1 MSTPTKTATGTFVW
15 HDHMSNDAASAQGF
29 YGKLLGWQTEVFKPG
44 EMDYPMI
51 SKDGQTHGGFG
62 PVPEGAPN
70 HWVGHVLVD
79 DADAAAERARKAG
92 GKVVFGPEDIPDVG
106 RFAIIMDPQGAVI
119 SAFSPAGEASSPQGV
134 FGWDELHT
142 SDLEGA
148 KKFYGDV
155 FGWTAKDSDMG
166 GMTYVLFS
174 DGETDR
180 AGAMLKMTEDPSPPH
195 WLIYAISDD
204 VDKDAAKV
212 KDLGGTVWAGPD
224 SIPGIGRFAV
234 ASDPTGAAFG
244 LFQPGA

>member
-1 MSTPTKTATGTFVW
+1 MSTPTKTATGTVVW
-15 HDHMSNDAASAQGF
+15 HDHMSNDAATAQGF

-51 SKDGQTHGGFG
+51 AKEGQTHGGFG

-79 DADAAAERARKAG
+79 DADAAADRARKAG
-92 GKVVFGPEDIPDVG
+92 GKVVFGPEDIPDIG

-119 SAFSPAGEASSPQGV
+119 SAFSPAGEASTPQGV

-155 FGWTAKDSDMG
+155 FGWTAKESDMA

-180 AGAMLKMTEDPSPPH
+180 AGATTQMPGDPSPPH
-195 WLIYAISDD
+195 WLVYALTPD
-204 VDKDAAKV
+204 VDASTAKV
-212 KDLGGTVWAGPD
+212 KDLGGTVYMEPMSLEGV
-224 SIPGIGRFAV
+224 GRFSIAG
-234 ASDPTGAAFG
+234 DPTGAVFG
-244 LFQPGA
+244 LFQIPA